1 MESDTQELSTWYTVQ
16 RLSGFAK
23 PYWLQ
28 IGIAFGIMVL
38 QIGTELLKPW
48 PLKFILDL
56 VTTSDSLNS
65 TTVYVIVGVAALVV
79 FVSLFDGLLSY
90 WQTYHL
96 TSAAR
101 YIVFDLRGALFD
113 HVQRLSLQYHSRKRT
128 GDLMERVTG
137 DVSALSSI
145 FTDSLVQVAYAALY
159 LTGMVVVLLWL
170 DWRVAVVAF
179 IASPL
184 FYFFALRY
192 TTRIKRLAR
201 MERFREGRL
210 TSVLHESLGTIR
222 LTRAFNQ
229 EDMAR
234 AKFEE
239 ESLGTVELGLETT
252 MAGAKFGWAMSVLK
266 AAVTAI
272 VLAFGAQRVLTG
284 HMSPGDLYI
293 FVAYTRNFYKP
304 IQTSMKHIVR
314 LSSATARGE
323 RIVDLLNEKEGVTD
337 LPGAV
342 PAPPFAGRIEYRG
355 VAFAYESEPVLHDIS
370 FAVQA
375 RKVTALVGATGA
387 GKTTLAAL
395 IPRLYDPTEGTVLI
409 DGRDVRDYTLASLR
423 GQISMVLQES
433 VLFRASITENIAY
446 GRPSATLDEI
456 VEAAKAANAHDFIM
470 QLPEAYETIVGERGE
485 TLSGGQR
492 QRIAIARAMI
502 RNAPVLILDEPLVG
516 LDAHSALSVLEAL
529 HRLMENKTVIVIT
542 HDLAT
547 VQRADYVVLLDQGRV
562 KQQGPVKELAAAEGP
577 YRELLKAQFGDI
589 AILDDPATV
598 RR

>member
-1 MESDTQELSTWYTVQ
+1 LESDTKELSTWYTIQ

-28 IGIAFGIMVL
+28 IGIAFAIMSA
-38 QIGTELLKPW
+38 QIVTELLKPW
-48 PLKFILDL
+48 PLKFVLD
-56 VTTSDSLNS
+56 S
-65 TTVYVIVGVAALVV
+65 VITREALDGPTLYLLIGVAALVV
-79 FVSLFDGLLSY
+79 FVSVFDGLLSY

-96 TSAAR
+96 NSAAR

-128 GDLMERVTG
+128 GDLMTRVTS
-137 DVSALSSI
+137 DVGALSSI
-145 FTDSLVQVAYAALY
+145 FTGSLVQVAYAVLY
-159 LTGMVVVLLWL
+159 LTGMVVVLLIL
-170 DWRVAVVAF
+170 DWKVAF
-179 IASPL
+179 VAFVAAPL
-184 FYFFALRY
+184 FYAIALRF
-192 TTRIKRLAR
+192 TSRIKRLAR
-201 MERFREGRL
+201 LERWREGSL

-222 LTRAFNQ
+222 LTRAYNQ
-229 EDMAR
+229 EEAAR

-239 ESLGTVELGLETT
+239 ESRTTAELGLETT
-252 MAGAKFGWAMSVLK
+252 MTGAKFGWVVGVLK
-266 AAVTAI
+266 SIVTAI
-272 VLAFGAQRVLTG
+272 VLGYGAQRVITG
-284 HMSPGDLYI
+284 HMTPGELYL
-293 FVAYTRNFYKP
+293 FVSYTRSFYKP
-304 IQTSMKHIVR
+304 VQTTMKHIVR
-314 LSSATARGE
+314 LSTASARGE
-323 RIVDLLNEKEGVTD
+323 RVVELLDEKEGVAD
-337 LPGAV
+337 RQGAV
-342 PAPPFAGRIEYRG
+342 PAPPLAGQVEYRG
-355 VAFAYESEPVLHDIS
+355 VSFAYESEPILHDIS

-387 GKTTLAAL
+387 GKTTVAAL
-395 IPRLYDPTEGTVLI
+395 VPRLYDPTDGVVLI

-470 QLPEAYETIVGERGE
+470 QLPDGYETIIGERGE

-492 QRIAIARAMI
+492 QRIAIARAMV
-502 RNAPVLILDEPLVG
+502 RNAPILILDEPLVG

-547 VQRADYVVLLDQGRV
+547 VQRADYVVLLDEGRI
-562 KQQGPVKELAAAEGP
+562 KQQGPVRELASADGP
-577 YRELLKAQFGDI
+577 YRELLKAQFGEI